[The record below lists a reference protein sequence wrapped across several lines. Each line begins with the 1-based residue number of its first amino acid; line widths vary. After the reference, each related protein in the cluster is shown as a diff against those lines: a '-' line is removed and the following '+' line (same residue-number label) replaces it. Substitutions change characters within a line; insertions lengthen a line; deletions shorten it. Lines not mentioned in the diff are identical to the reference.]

1 MKSYIGLMNEAAAKE
16 MNIVYKPTEFAGI
29 VKYIYFAYEPGDETD
44 TYPDYDWDEATE
56 TTFAATKIMTMG
68 DVLGISVG
76 PTIYVVTNE
85 SGFRGASAIL
95 DTDSLR
101 RQLPK
106 GKYVMLPSSI
116 HEVLLYPDDGNVMS
130 NFVEM
135 VTSINASQVAPEEQL
150 VDAAYTITID

>member
-1 MKSYIGLMNEAAAKE
+1 MKSYIGLMNESAAKE

-44 TYPDYDWDEATE
+44 AYPDYDWDEATE

-76 PTIYVVTNE
+76 PTIYIVTNE
-85 SGFRGASAIL
+85 TSFRGASAIL

-116 HEVLLYPDDGNVMS
+116 HEVLLYPDDGNDLPD
-130 NFVEM
+130 FVKM
-135 VTSINASQVAPEEQL
+135 VTEVNASQVAPNERL
-150 VDAAYTITID
+150 ADMAYEITID

>member
-1 MKSYIGLMNEAAAKE
+1 MKSYIGLISKTKAKE
-16 MNIVYKPTEFAGI
+16 LNIVYKPTEFAGI
-29 VKYIYFAYEPGDETD
+29 VKYIYFVYEDGDETD
-44 TYPDYDWDEATE
+44 TYPDYDWDAASEA
-56 TTFAATKIMTMG
+56 TFAATKIMTMG

-116 HEVLLYPDDGNVMS
+116 HEVLLYPDDGNDLS
-130 NFVEM
+130 DFVKM
-135 VTSINASQVAPEEQL
+135 VTEVNASQVAPNERL
-150 VDAAYTITID
+150 ADAAYTITID

>member
-44 TYPDYDWDEATE
+44 AYPDYDWDEARE
-56 TTFAATKIMTMG
+56 ATFAATKIMTMG
-68 DVLGISVG
+68 DILGISAG

-85 SGFRGASAIL
+85 TGFRGASAIL
-95 DTDSLR
+95 DMDSLR

-106 GKYVMLPSSI
+106 GKYIMLPSSI
-116 HEVLLYPDDGNVMS
+116 HEVLLYPDDGNDLS
-130 NFVEM
+130 KFVEM
-135 VTSINASQVAPEEQL
+135 VTSINSSQVAPNERL
-150 VDAAYTITID
+150 VDDAYEITID